1 MNNLKFQKSLRA
13 YGEWKTRLIQSM
25 EGYREWLDKYNLG
38 SAEATETLLNMTQ
51 NLNTDRVTLAFAA
64 EFSRGKTELIN
75 AMFFSETGVRLL
87 PSTPGRTTMCPTEI
101 FYDQDGG
108 NYIRLLPIETRLN
121 ELSLTEY
128 KQHPRNWKQ
137 IELDCSSAL
146 QMQEA
151 FQELIAVKRVGLAEA
166 VKLGLYHEDLHPDQ
180 YEKPETVE
188 IPCWRHALISFP
200 HELLKE
206 GLAILD
212 TPGLN
217 ALGTEPE
224 LTLNMLPNAQ
234 AVIFVLAA
242 DTGVTKSD
250 LDMWRNHVKGFREKN
265 NKGLAV
271 VMNKIDALWDD
282 LQGEEGIET
291 SINSQIKATASIL
304 EIDENLIFPVSAKQA
319 LLSKVKSDDALLGKS
334 RLKPLENYLCNDVM
348 EDRRHILIESV
359 TQNIG
364 RLVSESSGTLNAQ
377 ISDLENQLKDLRSVE
392 GANADLTEEMM
403 AETREEQSQY
413 LTNIEN
419 FQSTR
424 RVFNVQAKILVK
436 TLDPN
441 NIEDI
446 MGRTRQRMSGSLTTI
461 GMKNE
466 MRNLLEELREILI
479 NSVEMTNETRRLVK
493 AIYKKFNDDYG
504 FKEMT
509 PPLYSITKY
518 QLELERYF
526 KQGEDFRSST
536 SSTLMEQSL
545 VIQKLYSSIINHARN
560 VLLDAHKD
568 AQSWS
573 NIVLNPLVRQIKDHK
588 KLIETRLQV
597 LRKINNQSANVSGD
611 ISTLETQLHPLQKQK
626 SELNTLLEVMG
637 LHSAPNYLE
646 TNQEEAEEDMEL
658 ATTI

>member
-25 EGYREWLDKYNLG
+25 EGYREWLDKYNMG

>member
-1 MNNLKFQKSLRA
+1 MNNLQFQQSLRA

-25 EGYREWLDKYNLG
+25 EEYREWLDNHNMG
-38 SAEATETLLNMTQ
+38 SAEATEALLNMVH
-51 NLNTDRVTLAFAA
+51 NLSSDRVTLAFAA

-75 AMFFSETGVRLL
+75 ALFFSETGVRLL

-101 FYDQDGG
+101 LYDQEGG
-108 NYIRLLPIETRLN
+108 DYIRLLPIETRLN

-128 KQHPRNWKQ
+128 KQLSKKWKQ
-137 IELDCSSAL
+137 IDLDCSSAL

-151 FQELIAVKRVGLAEA
+151 FQELIAVKRVSLAEA

-180 YEKPETVE
+180 YETPDTVE
-188 IPCWRHALISFP
+188 IPCWRHAVISFP

-250 LDMWRNHVKGFREKN
+250 LDMWRNHVRGFREKN
-265 NKGLAV
+265 KKGLAV

-319 LLSKVKSDDALLGKS
+319 LLAKVKSDDSLLRKS
-334 RLKPLENYLCNDVM
+334 RLKPLENYLCNAVLD
-348 EDRRHILIESV
+348 DRRQILVESV

-364 RLVSESSGTLNAQ
+364 RLVNESSDILNSQ
-377 ISDLENQLKDLRSVE
+377 ITDLKNQLEDLRGIE
-392 GANADLTEEMM
+392 GANADLTEEIM

-413 LTNIEN
+413 LSNVEI
-419 FQSTR
+419 FKSTR
-424 RVFNVQAKILVK
+424 RVFSVQSKLLVK
-436 TLDPN
+436 TLDPD
-441 NIEDI
+441 NIENI
-446 MGRTRQRMSGSLTTI
+446 MGRTRQRMSSSLTTI

-466 MRNLLEELREILI
+466 MSNLLEELRGILI
-479 NSVEMTNETRRLVK
+479 NAVEMTNETRRLVK
-493 AIYKKFNDDYG
+493 AIYKKFNDDHG
-504 FKEMT
+504 FKELT

-518 QLELERYF
+518 QLELEQYF
-526 KQGEDFRSST
+526 KQGEDFKSST

-568 AQSWS
+568 AKSWS
-573 NIVLNPLVRQIKDHK
+573 TIVLNPLIRQIKDHK
-588 KLIETRLQV
+588 KLIETRL
-597 LRKINNQSANVSGD
+597 SGA
-611 ISTLETQLHPLQKQK
+611 
-626 SELNTLLEVMG
+626 SENK
-637 LHSAPNYLE
+637 
-646 TNQEEAEEDMEL
+646 
-658 ATTI
+658 

>member
-25 EGYREWLDKYNLG
+25 EGYREWLDKYNMG

-137 IELDCSSAL
+137 IELDCSSAI
-146 QMQEA
+146 QMQEV